1 MSNKKWEEE
10 IRTKLCLIILK
21 YCEPINADPRNLEDC
36 NDKIIQLL
44 QETED
49 RVKRE
54 VVEEVNK
61 YICNYKEK
69 YRGCGMADS
78 MLALDDLI
86 QSLKGEKTK

>member
-1 MSNKKWEEE
+1 MSNKKWEG
-10 IRTKLCLIILK
+10 K
-21 YCEPINADPRNLEDC
+21 YDEFVSNLEIKDRIMFVGY
-36 NDKIIQLL
+36 DQTKQFISQLL

-49 RVKRE
+49 RVRRE
-54 VVEEVNK
+54 VIEEVNK

-86 QSLKGEKTK
+86 QSLKGGSKR